1 MLMLIKREELIRLLA
16 LGDMLRET
24 VDYWDKLDSV
34 DWETA
39 AERLTLLLQEATP
52 LLNDFVIQWGAVCE
66 DARDQ
71 KLRIREFSD
80 VKV

>member
-1 MLMLIKREELIRLLA
+1 
-16 LGDMLRET
+16 MLRET
-24 VDYWDKLDSV
+24 MDYWDMLDSV

-39 AERLTLLLQEATP
+39 ADRLTLLFQEAKP

-71 KLRIREFSD
+71 KMTIREFAD